1 MESLQSIDRW
11 LDFGNGVTVQAYA
24 DLIDQM
30 RQKLA
35 NYNTL
40 LSKVDDAQRDVEL
53 MEQSLKD
60 MSKRLM
66 TNVVARYGEDSREY
80 RMAGGKPRVKGQKSS
95 SRDASSVPQSVSE
108 SKTKPPAAKNGA
120 SAKTA
125 VE

>member
-1 MESLQSIDRW
+1 MESLQSIDRF

-35 NYNTL
+35 TYNIL
-40 LSKVDDAQRDVEL
+40 LSQVDDAQREVEL
-53 MEQSLKD
+53 MEQSLQD
-60 MSKRLM
+60 LSKRLM

-80 RMAGGKPRVKGQKSS
+80 RMAGGKQRAKGQRTS
-95 SRDASSVPQSVSE
+95 SRNVPTVPTSVSE
-108 SKTKPPAAKNGA
+108 MKTKLPAAKNGA
-120 SAKTA
+120 SAKAA